1 MYYNERSLLQSKI
14 TLADT
19 TKPSLVNVDLS
30 ARNWSLSHDT
40 KSRDTTIRANW
51 KPSSDVKVNMTQ
63 KIPGSK
69 AYLVPNPLIK
79 VTKTGVFGNGSNS
92 VAIEHDMMQRR
103 SGATLSL
110 YAGEDK
116 RYKLKLSSST
126 SKVRQYETNM

>member
-1 MYYNERSLLQSKI
+1 MNI
-14 TLADT
+14 
-19 TKPSLVNVDLS
+19 
-30 ARNWSLSHDT
+30 
-40 KSRDTTIRANW
+40 
-51 KPSSDVKVNMTQ
+51 TQ

-116 RYKLKLSSST
+116 RYKVKLSSST
-126 SKVRQYETNM
+126 SKVRQHETNM